1 MHGRAGALQ
10 AAATLPS
17 HRRRG
22 AQGALVARWIRDGL
36 ALGCRFFAAEAAE
49 DTPESPNRSYHNLLR
64 AGFRLAY
71 LRRNYA
77 PGRGA

>member
-1 MHGRAGALQ
+1 MQ

-22 AQGALVARWIRDGL
+22 AQGALVARRIRDGL
-36 ALGCRFFAAEAAE
+36 ALGYRLFAAEAAE
-49 DTPESPNRSYHNLLR
+49 DGPEAPDPSYHNVLR

-71 LRRNYA
+71 LRRSYL
-77 PGRGA
+77 PVRGA